1 MNIFYLLFHPR
12 KALRAF
18 ARESELQT
26 QLAEAEAA
34 QAQLQ
39 QRVEEAERL
48 VAEAERKVEAYRQR
62 MEQAE
67 KHEEAIIA
75 AKEDLRQQLEAERAE
90 TEEAMREITERLDKV
105 DRLRDAYERRIA
117 HLRHALAEA
126 HTRLQFMESIDPDT
140 LGAPPTV
147 IDLKPEENDPSQR
160 NVETPRH
167 RSGKPERKGADAP
180 DAQPTDWLMD
190 LP

>member
-1 MNIFYLLFHPR
+1 MNIFYPLFHPR

-75 AKEDLRQQLEAERAE
+75 AKEDLRQQLEA
-90 TEEAMREITERLDKV
+90 ERLDKV